1 MAGMNYEPKTRDE
14 AYLKLLDF
22 GLVWVR
28 NLAWSGRIDL
38 CQIEAD
44 HLHNIPSLIGETSED
59 RHTYYLDVERG
70 LYLERLHALE
80 VTEFVAE
87 YLEQVDILYSGPWQ
101 VLAEI
106 AGVGLI

>member
-1 MAGMNYEPKTRDE
+1 MNYEPKTRDQ
-14 AYLKLLDF
+14 AYLILLRF
-22 GLVWVR
+22 GLIWVR
-28 NLAWSGRIDL
+28 DLAWSGRIDL
-38 CQIEAD
+38 CEIEAD

-80 VTEFVAE
+80 VTEFMAE
-87 YLEQVDILYSGPWQ
+87 YLERVDILYSGPWR
-101 VLAEI
+101 VLADI